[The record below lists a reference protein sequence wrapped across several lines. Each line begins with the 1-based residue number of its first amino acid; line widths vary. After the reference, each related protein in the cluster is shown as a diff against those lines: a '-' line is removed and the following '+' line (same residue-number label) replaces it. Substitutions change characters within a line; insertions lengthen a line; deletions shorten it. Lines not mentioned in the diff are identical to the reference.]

1 MADGRPPKVG
11 GLREDGLTG
20 SVKGGRPTRA
30 ASLAKAADGAG
41 IVGAISKFLARTPPQ
56 KKAKVTADGRPPKVG
71 GLREDGLTGSVKGG
85 RPTRAASLA
94 KAADGAG
101 IVGAISKFLARAP
114 PQKKA
119 KVTADVE
126 MTTFSSTTTSPA
138 ATSSS

>member
-1 MADGRPPKVG
+1 MDDGRPKVG

-56 KKAKVTADGRPPKVG
+56 KKAKVTAD
-71 GLREDGLTGSVKGG
+71 
-85 RPTRAASLA
+85 
-94 KAADGAG
+94 
-101 IVGAISKFLARAP
+101 
-114 PQKKA
+114 
-119 KVTADVE
+119 VE

-138 ATSSS
+138 ATSSSSSASAMVASPVTSSSSRLRVPAVYERREKGSANSVMFY

>member
-1 MADGRPPKVG
+1 MVISIVHPSCRELAFSLPPG
-11 GLREDGLTG
+11 GM
-20 SVKGGRPTRA
+20 
-30 ASLAKAADGAG
+30 
-41 IVGAISKFLARTPPQ
+41 
-56 KKAKVTADGRPPKVG
+56 ADGRPPKVG